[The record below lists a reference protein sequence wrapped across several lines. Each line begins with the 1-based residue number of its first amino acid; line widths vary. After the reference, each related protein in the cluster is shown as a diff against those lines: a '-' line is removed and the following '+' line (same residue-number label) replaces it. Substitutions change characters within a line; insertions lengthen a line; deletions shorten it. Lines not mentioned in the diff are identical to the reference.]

1 MILSLF
7 IDIIKH
13 SESTQNNK
21 FAISLL
27 YLRKEVGMEFYF
39 LHPDEQQICIIVVNG
54 SGEASSKCPK
64 SEVGNIVM
72 QNIQILY
79 GAQFMS
85 HMQFIVN
92 LHSVLV

>member
-1 MILSLF
+1 
-7 IDIIKH
+7 
-13 SESTQNNK
+13 
-21 FAISLL
+21 
-27 YLRKEVGMEFYF
+27 MEFYF
-39 LHPDEQQICIIVVNG
+39 LHPDEQQICIVVSG
-54 SGEASSKCPK
+54 SGETSSKCPK

-72 QNIQILY
+72 QNIQIIY

>member
-1 MILSLF
+1 
-7 IDIIKH
+7 
-13 SESTQNNK
+13 
-21 FAISLL
+21 
-27 YLRKEVGMEFYF
+27 MEFYF

-54 SGEASSKCPK
+54 SGETSSKCPK

-79 GAQFMS
+79 RAQFMS